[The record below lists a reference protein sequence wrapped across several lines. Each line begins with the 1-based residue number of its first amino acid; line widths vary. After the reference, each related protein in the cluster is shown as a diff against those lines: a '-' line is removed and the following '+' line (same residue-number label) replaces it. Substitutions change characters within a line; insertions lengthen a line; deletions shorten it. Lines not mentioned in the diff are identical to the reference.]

1 MFLIDSPGWRVS
13 LAASVSAMLSC
24 VFFVIAYWI
33 LVSKTEKDHENL
45 TNEEKDWANFVDSK
59 KKVTYQNAFGP
70 KVEFK
75 NQIKYKREVIGGWN
89 WVLPIVLCL
98 LACGLAVLANLY
110 PRLEMHREPKGT
122 IGRQVDKILTDVS
135 MFEDDEKRVKDSG
148 ERECLPFAKLSDVIK
163 RNFNHSTS
171 LLMNPINAFY
181 NVTATIIRQLSIIVG
196 DLKRDPLCKQL

>member
-122 IGRQVDKILTDVS
+122 IGRQVDKILNDVS
-135 MFEDDEKRVKDSG
+135 MFEDDE
-148 ERECLPFAKLSDVIK
+148 
-163 RNFNHSTS
+163 
-171 LLMNPINAFY
+171 
-181 NVTATIIRQLSIIVG
+181 
-196 DLKRDPLCKQL
+196 